1 MKLKKMHILGIV
13 LGAIILLASI
23 FFYSN
28 INLFIFLVGIAVGLI
43 ALPFV
48 IDVILESGK
57 SIEINEMF
65 LEFSRNLAE
74 SVKSGTPVS
83 KSIINLKNRN
93 YGALSPFVEKLA
105 NQIAIGIPVS
115 KSLDTFAYEINKPV
129 ITRAI
134 TLIRE
139 AEKAGGEIEYILES
153 SAKSIAEIEKLKNE
167 RKAVISNLVVQGYL
181 IFFIFIG
188 IMLVME
194 FKILPMTSSLSAINL
209 DMGNLDIE
217 KLSKV
222 SYTGDTS
229 SNPVND
235 EVFSS
240 FLTLLLVQGFFAGL
254 IIGKITEGTLKS
266 GIKHAFILLMATLLI
281 STGARLFF

>member
-1 MKLKKMHILGIV
+1 MHILGIV